1 MARFCCF
8 LLFFIN
14 MVSFLSMAADNVTS
28 DPGSGMAEDSTTI
41 ATSMEL
47 TTTVTTI
54 ATATT
59 TSGSAASIQVWS
71 LQLLILFQFAF
82 CYTKYFVMS

>member
-28 DPGSGMAEDSTTI
+28 DPGSGMAEDS
-41 ATSMEL
+41 